1 MDTGTDTYVK
11 MYRIRPALPE
21 ELPPAPKLVK
31 YLELGKNLRRMTPND
46 YYKSHTRDVRN
57 VNPPHLTDLHWVL
70 MYYDTYSS
78 NELLAFITL
87 GFARD
92 IGIIPVLVGRANNG
106 IIYDLNSFVKPE
118 ILKKMEKEYSL
129 HINSESKKYGITPK
143 TMLKVL
149 EHMPIYD

>member
-1 MDTGTDTYVK
+1 
-11 MYRIRPALPE
+11 
-21 ELPPAPKLVK
+21 
-31 YLELGKNLRRMTPND
+31 
-46 YYKSHTRDVRN
+46 
-57 VNPPHLTDLHWVL
+57 